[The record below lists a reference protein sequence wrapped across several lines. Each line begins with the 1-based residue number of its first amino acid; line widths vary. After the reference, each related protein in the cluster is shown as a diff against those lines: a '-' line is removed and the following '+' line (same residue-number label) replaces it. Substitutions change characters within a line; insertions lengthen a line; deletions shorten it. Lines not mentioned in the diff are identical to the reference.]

1 LFPLCYLNLGNI
13 IFCINQFFNYLVQLS
28 LKAPTINFQNLPQM
42 SDWLEHTVQV
52 EVPVSIQQVWNL
64 WSDLEQ
70 MPLWMKWID
79 SVEVLKDNPE
89 LSRWQ
94 LASGAFKFS
103 WLSRIVNVVPEQII
117 QWESVDGLPNKG
129 AIRFYDRG
137 SSSIV
142 KLSVAY
148 AIPGILGKIMDDLF
162 LGKIVESTLKAD
174 MERFRVYAETKCSEG
189 IGNRE

>member
-1 LFPLCYLNLGNI
+1 
-13 IFCINQFFNYLVQLS
+13 
-28 LKAPTINFQNLPQM
+28 M

-52 EVPVSIQQVWNL
+52 EVEVPITQVWSL

-79 SVEVLKDNPE
+79 SVEILTDNPE

-94 LASGAFKFS
+94 LASGAFKFT
-103 WLSRIVNVVPEQII
+103 WLSRIVNIVPEQII

-129 AIRFYDRG
+129 AIRFYDRQG
-137 SSSIV
+137 KKSIV

-148 AIPGILGKIMDDLF
+148 AIPGILGKVMDDLF
-162 LGKIVESTLKAD
+162 LGKIVESTIQAD
-174 MERFRVYAETKCSEG
+174 MERFRDYALKT
-189 IGNRE
+189 IN